1 MLVMRLALSAIAMA
15 LGYSEQSV
23 FTRWFRRSYGGTP
36 LPYCPQ
42 NVMAA
47 PVI

>member
-1 MLVMRLALSAIAMA
+1 LTLVTRLALSAVAVA

-23 FTRWFRRSYGGTP
+23 FTRSFRRWYGGTP
-36 LPYCPQ
+36 LRYCPQ

-47 PVI
+47 P